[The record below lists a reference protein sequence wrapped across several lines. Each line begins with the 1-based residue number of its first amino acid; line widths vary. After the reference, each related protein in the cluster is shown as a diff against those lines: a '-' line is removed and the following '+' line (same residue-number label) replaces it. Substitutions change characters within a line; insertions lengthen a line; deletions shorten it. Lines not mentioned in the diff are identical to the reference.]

1 MQVIV
6 TENISR
12 TLHKDQMLRAKF
24 YIFRDIF
31 LYNAIKASGKLT
43 EVRLLPFKILR
54 SLNFRV
60 CDSYYVTHAI
70 QGTIIVV
77 SVSISVSDAYCELII
92 SSEVW

>member
-1 MQVIV
+1 MF
-6 TENISR
+6 ERNS
-12 TLHKDQMLRAKF
+12 
-24 YIFRDIF
+24 IF
-31 LYNAIKASGKLT
+31 LAIYFFTTRFKASGKLT

-54 SLNFRV
+54 SLNFPV

>member
-1 MQVIV
+1 
-6 TENISR
+6 
-12 TLHKDQMLRAKF
+12 MLRAKF

-60 CDSYYVTHAI
+60 CDSYYVTYAI